1 MGLSSSLEGVIL
13 SISGGDAYLRP
24 DCAKNN
30 LITIVT
36 FGLEYV
42 VFARLYKLNSCR
54 HQFVT
59 SELSTDLLRRGLLN
73 DRGSY
78 ITADLFWSS
87 DAVHVLRGDGL
98 SLRLVLVISNTVN

>member
-1 MGLSSSLEGVIL
+1 MIQFQPHQMTVVISKVQEVTEGIGAVPELIL
-13 SISGGDAYLRP
+13 FVMY
-24 DCAKNN
+24 
-30 LITIVT
+30 V
-36 FGLEYV
+36 LEYV
-42 VFARLYKLNSCR
+42 IFARLYNLNSCR

-59 SELSTDLLRRGLLN
+59 CELSKDLLRRGLLN

>member
-1 MGLSSSLEGVIL
+1 MAY
-13 SISGGDAYLRP
+13 AYLVY
-24 DCAKNN
+24 
-30 LITIVT
+30 IVT
-36 FGLEYV
+36 YVLEYV
-42 VFARLYKLNSCR
+42 IFARLYKLNSCR

-59 SELSTDLLRRGLLN
+59 CELSKDLLRRGLLN